1 MPESTPLVA
10 PRLKGLPRPV
20 QVLFVVVLAVA
31 AGAAFWLE
39 PRVASWFQAKPAV
52 EAAAPSTPAGT
63 FRPTADQWQGIKVQA
78 VAVRTFHAEE
88 ATDGKIAINDDH
100 TTPVFSPYSGRVTRL
115 IAKPG
120 DHVDVG
126 TPLLAVEASEIVQAQ
141 NDLITAIAG
150 LSKARSQLA
159 LTQTTEKRQHDLY
172 EAKAGALKD
181 WQQAQADLTA
191 ARNDL
196 RSSEIAVAAVRNRL
210 RILGKSDQ
218 EIASFE
224 ASGKMDAEALV
235 HSPIAGTVIQRKVG
249 HGQYIQAGASDP
261 VYAIGDLATVWLIA
275 NVREADA
282 GLVHVGDPVQVRVL
296 AYPDRM
302 FEARIVYVASA
313 VDPNT
318 RRLPVRAEVANPDGA
333 LKPEMFARFTIIT
346 GADRTAPA
354 VPQSA
359 IVYEGD
365 TARVWVVGADKTIA
379 SRTIRAGHVSDG
391 EVEVLDGLAA
401 GDKVVTSGTLF
412 IDRAASSD

>member
-1 MPESTPLVA
+1 MPESTPLA
-10 PRLKGLPRPV
+10 ASRLKGLPRPV
-20 QVLFVVVLAVA
+20 QVLFVVALAVA

-39 PRVASWFQAKPAV
+39 PRLAGWLQPKPVA
-52 EAAAPSTPAGT
+52 ETTAPSTPAGT
-63 FRPTADQWQGIKVQA
+63 FRPTAEQWQGIKVET
-78 VAVRTFHAEE
+78 VAARIFHAEE
-88 ATDGKIAINDDH
+88 ATDGKIAIDDDH
-100 TTPVFSPYSGRVTRL
+100 TTPVFSPYSGRVSRL

-120 DHVDVG
+120 EHVDVG
-126 TPLLAVEASEIVQAQ
+126 TPLFAVQASEIVQAQ

-150 LSKARSQLA
+150 LSKAHSQLHLA
-159 LTQTTEKRQHDLY
+159 ETTEKRQHELY
-172 EAKAGALKD
+172 QAKAGALKD
-181 WQQAQADLTA
+181 WQQAQADLAA
-191 ARNDL
+191 ARNDV
-196 RSSEIAVAAVRNRL
+196 RSGEVAVAAVRNRL

-218 EIASFE
+218 EIAAFE
-224 ASGKMDAEALV
+224 ASGKMDAEAV
-235 HSPIAGTVIQRKVG
+235 VRSPIAGTVIQRKVG

-261 VYAIGDLATVWLIA
+261 VYSIGDLATVWLIA

-296 AYPDRM
+296 AYPDRT
-302 FEARIVYVASA
+302 FDAHIVYVASA

-359 IVYEGD
+359 VVYEGE

-379 SRTIRAGHVSDG
+379 SRTIRAGHVSAG
-391 EVEVLDGLAA
+391 QVEVLDGLAV
-401 GDKVVTSGTLF
+401 GDKVVTGGTLF
-412 IDRAASSD
+412 IDRAASGD